1 MRIQSKATDRAIVSV
16 RPETDP
22 KNQTGESALVNS
34 TYTKTGTNNVN
45 HYPPKRAKDYLILKV
60 SLAFTCL
67 IRMKTPTSW
76 LQIALVHTSIL
87 LLLNILQ
94 YQIVP
99 GSQQFKNQNQAE
111 FTKAMSHNIVPQPMR
126 NSVFRFGCVM
136 CPTSAPWAR
145 RGSFDLH
152 RATNVSE
159 HEKEIWGAW
168 DLQSQMSRVWEAALI
183 ETLQ

>member
-1 MRIQSKATDRAIVSV
+1 MS
-16 RPETDP
+16 
-22 KNQTGESALVNS
+22 
-34 TYTKTGTNNVN
+34 
-45 HYPPKRAKDYLILKV
+45 HYPPKRAKDYLILKA

-67 IRMKTPTSW
+67 ICMKTPTSW

-87 LLLNILQ
+87 LLLKNFANILQ
-94 YQIVP
+94 YQIVS
-99 GSQQFKNQNQAE
+99 GSQQFKKQNWAE
-111 FTKAMSHNIVPQPMR
+111 FTKAMSHNVVPQLMR
-126 NSVFRFGCVM
+126 NSLFRFGCVTY
-136 CPTSAPWAR
+136 PTSALLAS

-152 RATNVSE
+152 RATNISE